1 MDLSEFTHI
10 YLASLTWGAPLMKR
24 LAKKILTEVKHRRV
38 SGGVLLTPKVSNQTR
53 ASWLISVDY
62 TTQFDMRFIHLLP
75 SPVVSRHCKP
85 QGFEVHFR
93 ESHPPLAQP
102 LLLQA
107 RELEKVAAL
116 SRFEALEG
124 FVEEE
129 FQLQTYLGP
138 GKLVYIFHQPDPPV
152 ISRSSSDSSNL

>member
-1 MDLSEFTHI
+1 MD
-10 YLASLTWGAPLMKR
+10 
-24 LAKKILTEVKHRRV
+24 
-38 SGGVLLTPKVSNQTR
+38 
-53 ASWLISVDY
+53 
-62 TTQFDMRFIHLLP
+62 
-75 SPVVSRHCKP
+75 
-85 QGFEVHFR
+85 
-93 ESHPPLAQP
+93 QP

-152 ISRSSSDSSNL
+152 ISRSSSDSSNLLISRSLVKEGLLLLLGVS